1 MSYQNVNLREI
12 AQKYKDKLKKIKLC
26 IFDVDGI
33 LTDGKVYWAGEE
45 IGFNRQFFIQDGY
58 GMKLLQRAGL
68 KVGIITAGESIGVRK
83 RAEYLEL
90 DYLYMGKENK
100 SLALNEILEKEG
112 LKDDE
117 FLYMG
122 DDLFDIPL
130 LERAGFSATVSEASY
145 EVHEASDY
153 ITIRTSGNGCVREVI
168 DMLRYAQEIVPAV
181 KI

>member
-83 RAEYLEL
+83 RSEYLEL

-100 SLALNEILEKEG
+100 SLALNEILEK
-112 LKDDE
+112 
-117 FLYMG
+117 
-122 DDLFDIPL
+122 
-130 LERAGFSATVSEASY
+130 
-145 EVHEASDY
+145 
-153 ITIRTSGNGCVREVI
+153 
-168 DMLRYAQEIVPAV
+168 
-181 KI
+181 